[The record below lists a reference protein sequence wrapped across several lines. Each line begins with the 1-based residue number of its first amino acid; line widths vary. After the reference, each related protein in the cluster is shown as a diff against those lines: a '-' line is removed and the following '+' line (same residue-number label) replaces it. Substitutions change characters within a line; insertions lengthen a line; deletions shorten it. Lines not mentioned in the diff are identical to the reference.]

1 MASKLIVNE
10 IEHTDG
16 AGTAVTMA
24 KATIADATLTGGTI
38 SGGSIGSA
46 VTGTLGSG
54 VTFPAGHVIQCISK
68 SDGTMIANTT
78 TGADV
83 SLLSHVIT
91 GVLATSKVLIT
102 ITGFIGKSNMN
113 GGLQLKRD
121 GTSLLEQTVS
131 GRTGFFIED
140 DSSVASDHS
149 MQSFV
154 WSHLDDNP
162 TTGTNT
168 YLLATKATT
177 TFYWNRCTN
186 NENSRAYST
195 ITLMEIAQ

>member
-16 AGTAVTMA
+16 SGTAVTLA
-24 KATIADATLTGGTI
+24 KATIADATLT
-38 SGGSIGSA
+38 SA
-46 VTGTLGSG
+46 TLTSATLTAGTLGSG

>member
-24 KATIADATLTGGTI
+24 KATIADATLT
-38 SGGSIGSA
+38 SA
-46 VTGTLGSG
+46 TLTAGTLGSG